1 MRNAGSCHQLESSRS
16 DRGKLGVSALSAN
29 IITDATRLEPSLE
42 APHLRFLHARRSV
55 RRVLI
60 PIINPLALLILS
72 LYENRFHLKESH
84 NNFVGGARYVSSQSR
99 SARLFRLAVLFVRLC
114 LSASSRTKSR
124 PTFTFEACR
133 PPWLIGSASQFTRL

>member
-1 MRNAGSCHQLESSRS
+1 MRNACPCHQLESSRS

-55 RRVLI
+55 RRVLM

-72 LYENRFHLKESH
+72 LYENIFHLK
-84 NNFVGGARYVSSQSR
+84 RDPQ
-99 SARLFRLAVLFVRLC
+99 
-114 LSASSRTKSR
+114 
-124 PTFTFEACR
+124 
-133 PPWLIGSASQFTRL
+133 